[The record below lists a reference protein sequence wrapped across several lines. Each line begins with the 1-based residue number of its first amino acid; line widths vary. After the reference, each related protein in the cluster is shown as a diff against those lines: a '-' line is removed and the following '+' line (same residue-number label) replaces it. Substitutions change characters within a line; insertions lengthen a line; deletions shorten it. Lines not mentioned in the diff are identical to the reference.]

1 MLPSKV
7 IHNKAGRCVP
17 LLLAALIFAGC
28 SGQGPQTSS
37 VDVQG
42 AATGTSDSYLQQ
54 MQQSSNDNK
63 VDWQLL
69 AIRALLK
76 EGKIPQASDQLAS
89 LPQQLSDT
97 QHQESLLLQAQLKAM
112 QQDTGGAAQLLQ
124 QVNTGSLSKDQLA
137 RYYQLQIAAGQGRP
151 SLDLL
156 RAYIAQ
162 EPLLTSPADKQK
174 NIDATWLAL
183 TQLTP
188 AQTGSLV
195 INADENTLQGW
206 LDLLN
211 VYKANVSDPTMLKA
225 GISDWQTRYPENPA
239 AKMLPTALSQVQN
252 FQQSSTGKIALLL
265 PLNGQAQIFAKAIQ
279 KGFDDARNGALAQ
292 AAVPPQ
298 TDGSNATAAAGA
310 NPAASPASAT
320 GQNAAASPSSAT
332 GQNAAASPAS
342 ATGQNTAASPSSAT
356 GQNAAVSPAS
366 AAGQNAATNSSAA
379 QPAGNTTQPA
389 ATDGAAQPAASG
401 GNVAQTAPPSSS
413 AQVQVY
419 DTSSQP
425 IDQVLAQAQKDGAT
439 LVVGPLLK
447 SNVDRLASLP
457 TPLNILALNEP
468 EAVQN
473 HPNLCYF
480 ALSPEDEARDAAHH
494 MWDQGKRSPLLM
506 VPRSSLGDRVSKA
519 FAAEWQKLGG
529 GTVLQQ
535 QFGSQSEL
543 KQGINSGAGLRLTGT
558 PIVSQQ
564 TQQPQGVTVA
574 GLTIPAPQAP
584 VSSGDGSVDS
594 LYIVATQDEMALI
607 KPMISMRVSSR
618 SMAQIYASSRSYQAG
633 SGPDYRLEME
643 GVQFSDIPLLSG
655 SNPALMQQAAKSF
668 NNDYSQV
675 RLYAMGVDAWTLAN
689 HFNEVRQLP
698 GFQLKG
704 ETGSLSATQDCVIN
718 RKLVWSQYRQGQI
731 VPAS

>member
-28 SGQGPQTSS
+28 SGQGPQAPT
-37 VDVQG
+37 VNVQG
-42 AATGTSDSYLQQ
+42 TATGTSDSYLQQ
-54 MQQSSNDNK
+54 MQQSSDDNK

-69 AIRALLK
+69 AIRALLN

-89 LPQQLSDT
+89 LPQQLNDV
-97 QHQESLLLQAQLKAM
+97 QRQESLLLQAQLKVM
-112 QQDTGGAAQLLQ
+112 QQDAGGAAKLLQ
-124 QVNTGSLSKDQLA
+124 QIDAASLSKEQQA
-137 RYYQLQIAAGQGRP
+137 RYYQLQIAGSQG
-151 SLDLL
+151 LALL

-174 NIDATWLAL
+174 NIDATWQAL
-183 TQLTP
+183 NQMTP
-188 AQTGSLV
+188 EQTNSMV

-211 VYKANVSDPTMLKA
+211 VYKANVSDPAMLKA
-225 GISDWQTRYPENPA
+225 GISDWQTRYPNNPA

-265 PLNGQAQIFAKAIQ
+265 PLSGQAQIFAKAIQ

-292 AAVPPQ
+292 PAAQPQ
-298 TDGSNATAAAGA
+298 EPATA
-310 NPAASPASAT
+310 
-320 GQNAAASPSSAT
+320 
-332 GQNAAASPAS
+332 
-342 ATGQNTAASPSSAT
+342 
-356 GQNAAVSPAS
+356 PAS
-366 AAGQNAATNSSAA
+366 AAPANAAAPAANGTAAPNSSAVA
-379 QPAGNTTQPA
+379 QPAAQNSNT
-389 ATDGAAQPAASG
+389 AAQPAAPNSNTAAQSAAPNSNTAAQATVQTG
-401 GNVAQTAPPSSS
+401 SVAQTAPPSTS

-447 SNVDRLASLP
+447 SNVERLATLP
-457 TPLNILALNEP
+457 TSLNILALNEP
-468 EAVQN
+468 ESVQN

-494 MWDQGKRSPLLM
+494 MWDQGKRSPLLL

-519 FAAEWQKLGG
+519 FAKEWQQLGG
-529 GTVLQQ
+529 ATVLQQ
-535 QFGSQSEL
+535 QFGSQGEL

-564 TQQPQGVTVA
+564 QPQGVTIA
-574 GLTIPAPQAP
+574 GLTIPAPQANTP
-584 VSSGDGSVDS
+584 AAGDGNVDS

-618 SMAQIYASSRSYQAG
+618 NMAQIYASSRSYQAG

-655 SNPALMQQAAKSF
+655 GNPALMQQAAKSF

-698 GFQLKG
+698 GFRLQG

-718 RKLVWSQYRQGQI
+718 RKLIWSQYRQGQI
-731 VPAS
+731 VPAA